1 MTADDI
7 KKGESEI
14 LEFKGNELSEDPK
27 KWVKTAIAFA
37 NGKGGTIVFGVE
49 DTSLKIT
56 GIPSVNVFKFM
67 DSITNEISDNCAPQ
81 IFPHLHIETIED
93 KTVVVLE
100 ISKGDCSPYF
110 FKPEGERHGVY
121 IRVGA
126 TTRKAEFEKIREMML
141 YSAHKSYDEIVE
153 RGVKPATKKQINEL
167 RRVINERSTNSK
179 GVSVENLISWGLL
192 KVHEGI
198 LLPSIAFR
206 LLTANDLHF
215 AKIQCARF
223 KGLTRSTFLDRKEFD
238 GPIYQQIENAFEFIY
253 RHTNVGAQIKGLYRK
268 DIYDYP
274 PEAVREL
281 LANAVMHRNYMDSSC
296 IQISIFDDRI
306 EFQNPG
312 GIFGDLSLEKVLA
325 GYSSIRNTQ
334 IADIFQKMNIVEKW
348 GTGLLRIADICK
360 EAGTTPVQ
368 YQTGSGYF
376 MATLL
381 RKGTEKSKSDTTN
394 VPVNDTINTVID
406 PVNVPVNKNN
416 VPVNV
421 PEINLS
427 DKERQVLDFI
437 IKKNNI
443 TAKEIAEKIGVSDK
457 TVKRA
462 ISTLKTNGLIVRI
475 GSDKKGFWSVKEN
488 LKER

>member
-1 MTADDI
+1 M
-7 KKGESEI
+7 
-14 LEFKGNELSEDPK
+14 
-27 KWVKTAIAFA
+27 
-37 NGKGGTIVFGVE
+37 
-49 DTSLKIT
+49 
-56 GIPSVNVFKFM
+56 
-67 DSITNEISDNCAPQ
+67 
-81 IFPHLHIETIED
+81 
-93 KTVVVLE
+93 
-100 ISKGDCSPYF
+100 
-110 FKPEGERHGVY
+110 
-121 IRVGA
+121 
-126 TTRKAEFEKIREMML
+126 
-141 YSAHKSYDEIVE
+141 
-153 RGVKPATKKQINEL
+153 
-167 RRVINERSTNSK
+167 
-179 GVSVENLISWGLL
+179 
-192 KVHEGI
+192 
-198 LLPSIAFR
+198 
-206 LLTANDLHF
+206 
-215 AKIQCARF
+215 
-223 KGLTRSTFLDRKEFD
+223 
-238 GPIYQQIENAFEFIY
+238 
-253 RHTNVGAQIKGLYRK
+253 
-268 DIYDYP
+268 
-274 PEAVREL
+274 
-281 LANAVMHRNYMDSSC
+281 SC

-306 EFQNPG
+306 EFLNPG
-312 GIFGDLSLEKVLA
+312 GIFGDLTLEKVLS
-325 GYSSIRNTQ
+325 GYSSVRNTQ